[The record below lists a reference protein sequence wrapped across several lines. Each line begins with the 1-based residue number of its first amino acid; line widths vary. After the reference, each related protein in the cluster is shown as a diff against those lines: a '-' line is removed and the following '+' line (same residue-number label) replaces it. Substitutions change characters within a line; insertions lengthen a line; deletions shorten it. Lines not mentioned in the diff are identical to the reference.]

1 MFTIT
6 GIGAQEPATYATD
19 INGIGLPVSRCSR
32 CLESRATVPT
42 PDVGMDKLLDLW
54 ATLYAWAAAQ
64 PTLVQIGL
72 GIGLLAACYFLYVV
86 IATTLTALYA
96 TFLK

>member
-1 MFTIT
+1 MFTIS
-6 GIGAQEPATYATD
+6 GIRAREPTAHSTD
-19 INGIGLPVSRCSR
+19 IDGISPPFSRYSPSP
-32 CLESRATVPT
+32 ESRATVPT
-42 PDVGMDKLLDLW
+42 LEVAMDKLLDLG

-64 PTLVQIGL
+64 PTLVQVGL
-72 GIGLLAACYFLYVV
+72 GVGLLVVCYFLYVV